1 MTEDDVSDLSPAPA
15 GKPKIERAEQQS
27 LDSFAS
33 MKVRIGDLTPAQEE
47 RLTSWTH
54 DT

>member
-15 GKPKIERAEQQS
+15 GKPKIERAEQPMG
-27 LDSFAS
+27 SFAS
-33 MKVRIGDLTPAQEE
+33 MNVRILELTPAQEE